1 MALGASGFMV
11 PMYASLSMTASA
23 ASSSPALLPGVAVV
37 ALILLLPGWVVA
49 RAARLNASAALALA
63 PALGCAIAGT
73 AEILAQVVGAPWCPW
88 GWGFIAALTALVA
101 VVARLLAGRGEAVG
115 RRLGA
120 SRADR
125 MILGSGL
132 AVAVAVPA
140 LVFLTTLPGADYPA
154 QAFDA
159 VFHLSAVATIREGG
173 NASMLGGLA
182 DLYGGRAVYYPTVW
196 HGVVAL
202 APGGAVAATNAAV
215 LAVLSLVWPLAAFG
229 MLAQL
234 TGPGT
239 ATDIEAGPDGDCLR
253 AVAIAVTVALS
264 AGLVAFALLPMTALA
279 VWPYALS
286 VLGLP
291 GVMVVMEV
299 LRIDTAQSPRRRA
312 VAWLLLVGACGGVM
326 AAHGTG
332 LFNLMVLGLP
342 FAAGALGRLRHLHGR
357 ARAWLLGGGAVG
369 VLILAAAAWLLRSS
383 LASVMGYRRPAGGPA
398 GAAGTLLQALA
409 DLPMYGSYAG
419 ALIPTGA
426 VFGALVIVGAWK
438 GRRDR
443 RLRPWLAAW
452 LLALALVVMVGGPQ
466 WAGRQLGSPWY
477 LQKARIAP
485 LVLLPALVL
494 ASGAVQALAARLLQ
508 QRTAQWRRAGAV
520 ALVLLATVPVLTRI
534 PLERALVASIY
545 DPKRIQYGTLVTPDE
560 ISLFERATAV
570 LPDDAVVVGAPSL
583 GGAYLWSLGGV
594 HVAYPMRAAPTK
606 NTPQAEL
613 LEAWPELD
621 HHTCEVLDELGA
633 EFFFINTDATASGS
647 VTGAAPLRWDA
658 PLAQVPDTGLELVD
672 SEGAAQIWRITGC
685 EGDAPGSDTATSSAS
700 RVSSFKRS

>member
-1 MALGASGFMV
+1 
-11 PMYASLSMTASA
+11 MTASA

-357 ARAWLLGGGAVG
+357 ARAWLFCSGAAG
-369 VLILAAAAWLLRSS
+369 ILALVVGGWLLRGS
-383 LASVMGYRRPAGGPA
+383 LASVMGYRRPGGGLA
-398 GAAGTLLQALA
+398 GAVGTAAQALA
-409 DLPMYGSYAG
+409 DLPMYGSYTG
-419 ALIPTGA
+419 SLIPMGA
-426 VFGALVIVGAWK
+426 VFGVLVVVGAWK
-438 GRRDR
+438 GRYER

-494 ASGAVQALAARLLQ
+494 ASGAVQALAARLFQ
-508 QRTAQWRRAGAV
+508 QRTAQWRRAGAA
-520 ALVLLATVPVLTRI
+520 ALVLLTTVPVLTRI